1 MHRTKGCGYPYV
13 LSARCGLINKVDV
26 EHALGCVQTAAA
38 PVNLTFPLSV
48 EAHSS
53 AVLSCLSRRRLE
65 LAANISHQGIN
76 HIGSTVFLAQ
86 VPNKLAFWINMSTSI
101 LGFFRLVA
109 TYDMW

>member
-26 EHALGCVQTAAA
+26 ERALGCVQTAAV
-38 PVNLTFPLSV
+38 PVNLTFPLPV

-76 HIGSTVFLAQ
+76 HIGSTVF
-86 VPNKLAFWINMSTSI
+86 
-101 LGFFRLVA
+101 
-109 TYDMW
+109 